1 MKLNVELEIWAFG
14 VMDNPD
20 RADFVINR
28 PQLLIIES
36 RLSSYSDGF
45 N

>member
-1 MKLNVELEIWAFG
+1 MRLNVELEIGAFG

-20 RADFVINR
+20 RAGFVNGR
-28 PQLLIIES
+28 PQLLITES